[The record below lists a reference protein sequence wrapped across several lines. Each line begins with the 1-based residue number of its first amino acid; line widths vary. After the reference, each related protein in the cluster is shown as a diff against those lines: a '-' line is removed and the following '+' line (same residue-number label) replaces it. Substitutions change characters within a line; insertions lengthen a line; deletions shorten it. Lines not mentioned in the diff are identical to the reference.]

1 MTDQNSHSRESQDE
15 ARQREAERSL
25 RRVDMESETLG
36 TSTLARA
43 AGRAKGHLGGSD
55 VDPND
60 PIELWGTRIGRGA
73 GAIFAII
80 LVLWLISHFT
90 R

>member
-1 MTDQNSHSRESQDE
+1 MTDETKQSRESRDA
-15 ARQREAERSL
+15 ARQLEAERSL
-25 RRVDMESETLG
+25 KRVDMDSEAIG

-43 AGRAKGHLGGSD
+43 AGRAKSHLDGSD

-60 PIELWGTRIGRGA
+60 PIEVWGTRIGRSA

>member
-1 MTDQNSHSRESQDE
+1 MTKKTKQSRESQDE
-15 ARQREAERSL
+15 ARRMEAERTL
-25 RRVDMESETLG
+25 KRVDMDSEAIG

-60 PIELWGTRIGRGA
+60 PIELWGTRIGRSA

>member
-1 MTDQNSHSRESQDE
+1 MTDETKQSRESRDA
-15 ARQREAERSL
+15 ARRLEAERAL
-25 RRVDMESETLG
+25 KRADMDSEAIG

-43 AGRAKGHLGGSD
+43 AGRAKGHLSGND

-60 PIELWGTRIGRGA
+60 PIEVWGTRIGRGA

>member
-1 MTDQNSHSRESQDE
+1 MTDERKQSRESQNE
-15 ARQREAERSL
+15 ARQLEAERTL
-25 RRVDMESETLG
+25 KRANMDSEAIG

-43 AGRAKGHLGGSD
+43 AGRAKGHLGGND

-60 PIELWGTRIGRGA
+60 PIEVWGTRIGRSA